1 MSKSKTR
8 TFIAIEAI
16 DEVHAK
22 ALQVIDR
29 LQSAAENVKWV
40 APDNLHWTLQ
50 FLGDITDEQMAK
62 TCRLVGKVAAR
73 HEPFALTAAG
83 VGAFPKVERPRTL
96 WLGAGQGSEAMCQ
109 LQAELEDRLAELG
122 FRGENRRFVPHLTLG
137 RLGRGSH
144 GGRVLAERVAQLADF
159 DGGVMAVDEVTVF
172 GSVLEREGPA
182 YHVLS
187 RAPLAG

>member
-1 MSKSKTR
+1 MSRTKTR
-8 TFIAIEAI
+8 TFIAIEAV
-16 DEVHAK
+16 DEVHVK

-50 FLGDITDEQMAK
+50 FLGDITDEQMAE

-73 HEPFALTAAG
+73 HKPFARTAAG
-83 VGAFPKVERPRTL
+83 VGAFPKAERPRTL

-109 LQAELEDRLAELG
+109 LQAELEDQLAELG

-144 GGRVLAERVAQLADF
+144 GGQLLAERVAQMADF
-159 DGGVMAVDEVTVF
+159 DGGIMTVDEVTVF
-172 GSVLEREGPA
+172 GSVLERAGPT